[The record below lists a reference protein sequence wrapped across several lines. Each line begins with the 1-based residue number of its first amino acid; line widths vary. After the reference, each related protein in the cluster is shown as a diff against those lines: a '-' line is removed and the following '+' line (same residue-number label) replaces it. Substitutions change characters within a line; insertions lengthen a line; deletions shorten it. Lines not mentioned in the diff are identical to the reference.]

1 MTITAIAEQQK
12 DKNRVNVF
20 IDGVYTLSLTL
31 DQILT
36 EKIKPG
42 LQLESKDVERLKKL
56 SSDGKLKQR
65 MYEWLGLRPH
75 SQKELRDYLHRK
87 QVGPEQIELWV
98 KEAQDYHLQDDTSF
112 ARWWVE
118 QRRHKNRSESFIRQ
132 ELRQKGVDQATIADV
147 LTDNE
152 TKDND
157 ALKQLIAKKRTQT
170 RYADTKKLTDY
181 LLRQGY
187 RYSDIVD
194 ALAE

>member
-1 MTITAIAEQQK
+1 MTITAITEQQK

-20 IDGVYTLSLTL
+20 VDGAYAFSLTL
-31 DQILT
+31 DQILS
-36 EKIKPG
+36 EKVKPG
-42 LQLESKDVERLKKL
+42 LQLDTQDIARLKEL
-56 SSDGKLKQR
+56 SSDGKLQQR

-87 QVGPEQIELWV
+87 KVAPEQIDIWI
-98 KEAQDYHLQDDTSF
+98 KQAQEYHLQDDTSF

-118 QRRHKNRSESFIRQ
+118 QRRNKNRSESFIRQ
-132 ELRQKGVDQATIADV
+132 ELRMKGVDQIIIANV

>member
-1 MTITAIAEQQK
+1 MTITAITEQQK

-20 IDGVYTLSLTL
+20 IDGAYAFSLTL
-31 DQILT
+31 DQILS
-36 EKIKPG
+36 EKVKPG
-42 LQLESKDVERLKKL
+42 LQLDTQDIARLKKL
-56 SSDGKLKQR
+56 SSDGKLQQR

-87 QVGPEQIELWV
+87 KVAPEQIDIWT
-98 KEAQDYHLQDDTSF
+98 KQAQEYHLQDETLF

-118 QRRHKNRSESFIRQ
+118 QRRNKNRSESFIRQ
-132 ELRQKGVDQATIADV
+132 ELRMKGVDQMIIANV

-157 ALKQLIAKKRTQT
+157 ALRQLIAKKRTQT
-170 RYADTKKLTDY
+170 RYADTKKLIDY